1 MYWGKNNILAKPV
14 KAGDAKLLGPLTWQ
28 PVAHLF
34 DSSDMAT
41 EAILVNFFVAD
52 SLTNSLE
59 KRGKVIM
66 KRVIFI
72 IILLIGIM
80 FCSLISFT

>member
-1 MYWGKNNILAKPV
+1 MLAKPV
-14 KAGDAKLLGPLTWQ
+14 KTGDAKLLGPLTWQ
-28 PVAHLF
+28 PVAHLL
-34 DSSDMAT
+34 DSSEMAT

-52 SLTNSLE
+52 SLSISLE